1 MIGKRNI
8 YLIGPM
14 GSGKTAVGKQL
25 AKLLATPFYDSDVEV
40 ERRTGVD
47 IPFIFEREGEAG
59 FRAREREAI
68 EALVLLEPIVM
79 ATGGG
84 AILNEENRH
93 LLAEHGTVIYLE
105 TSLGQQ
111 LQRVGTGRGRPL
123 LKDGDLAD
131 RLRKLREV
139 RDPIYNALAD
149 HVVLTDHRRVNKVAE
164 DIVRIVRGPDA
175 ADAVAEQALE
185 SPGPV

>member
-14 GSGKTAVGKQL
+14 GSGKTAVGRQL
-25 AKLLATPFYDSDVEV
+25 ARLLDVPFYDSDAEV

-47 IPFIFEREGEAG
+47 IPFIFEREGEVG
-59 FRAREREAI
+59 FRQREREAI
-68 EALVLLEPIVM
+68 EALTQLEPIVM

-84 AILNEENRH
+84 AILNAENRA

-123 LKDGDLAD
+123 LRDGDLGD
-131 RLRKLREV
+131 RLRKLRADREPFY
-139 RDPIYNALAD
+139 RELAD
-149 HVVLTDHRRVNKVAE
+149 HIVPTDHRRVQKVAE
-164 DIVRIVRGPDA
+164 QILREVRGHEGPIP
-175 ADAVAEQALE
+175 ELE
-185 SPGPV
+185 ET

>member
-14 GSGKTAVGKQL
+14 GSGKTAVGRQL
-25 AKLLATPFYDSDVEV
+25 ARLLDVPFYDSDAEV

-47 IPFIFEREGEAG
+47 IPLIFEREGEAG
-59 FRAREREAI
+59 FRRREREAI

-84 AILNEENRH
+84 AILMGENRE
-93 LLAEHGTVIYLE
+93 LLTQHGTVIYLE

-111 LQRVGTGRGRPL
+111 MQRVGSGRGRPL
-123 LKDGDLAD
+123 LRDGDLGE
-131 RLRKLREV
+131 RLRKLRIDREPFY
-139 RDPIYNALAD
+139 RQMAD
-149 HVVLTDHRRVNKVAE
+149 YIVPTDHRRVQKVAE
-164 DIVRIVRGPDA
+164 QILREVRGHEGPIP
-175 ADAVAEQALE
+175 ELE
-185 SPGPV
+185 ET